1 MTILPELRDALVRSR
16 RPAEAGDAA
25 ARLPA
30 EAGGRAAGSRR
41 SDLAILPELRDGLVT
56 ARPPRRSRRRR
67 PAMVGLLA
75 TGGLLVTAGALA
87 ATGVLQ
93 TGDPVEPKYVNR
105 DPARGVGVPVDSS
118 ARLLPLRVADPAGGP
133 PWGLRLVTTSRG
145 LTCLQV
151 GRVVG
156 DQLGVLGQDGVAGDD
171 GRFHPLPPA
180 TAATRL
186 TPCPLP
192 DGAGQFFTGVE
203 APSYASGDARDR
215 ACHTPDED
223 AKGRKPCPA
232 ADARRLGYG
241 LLGPQAV
248 KVTFVDGS
256 TAVPVAPLGAYLFV
270 TTNPAGDGVVAMGGG
285 PAISGPGSYTVRRV
299 DYRDGTSCP
308 APGEAQWMCKPKGEV
323 ERAAATPSAPVRR
336 PVRVTLGQRR
346 VGKVR
351 FPEVRVSFRAPV
363 AITDARR
370 MYVLEGRFPDSPI
383 KNCRRVVVY
392 VPNGRNVERG
402 TRVQLNGTIPPQCHG
417 VLDASVLYADIGYSH
432 GNQPAARVARIRRQI
447 R

>member
-1 MTILPELRDALVRSR
+1 MTILPELRDGLARSR
-16 RPAEAGDAA
+16 PE
-25 ARLPA
+25 P
-30 EAGGRAAGSRR
+30 
-41 SDLAILPELRDGLVT
+41 ILPELRDGLVA

-93 TGDPVEPKYVNR
+93 IGIGDPVTPKYVNR
-105 DPARGVGVPVDSS
+105 DPARGVGVPVDTS

-156 DQLGVLGQDGVAGDD
+156 DQLGLLGQDGVAGDD

-180 TAATRL
+180 TAATPT
-186 TPCPLP
+186 TPCGLP
-192 DGAGQFFTGVE
+192 DGAGQFFTGVDK
-203 APSYASGDARDR
+203 PSYASGDSPDR
-215 ACHTPDED
+215 SCSIPGERP
-223 AKGRKPCPA
+223 KGRKPCPA
-232 ADARRLGYG
+232 ADARRVGYG
-241 LLGPQAV
+241 LLDPQAV
-248 KVTFVDGS
+248 KITFADGS
-256 TAVPVAPLGAYLFV
+256 TAVPVAPYGAYLFV
-270 TTNPAGDGVVAMGGG
+270 TTKGASEQVFAMGGG
-285 PAISGPGSYTVRRV
+285 PSIAGPGSYTVRRI

-308 APGEAQWMCKPKGEV
+308 APGAKQAFCKPKGAV
-323 ERAAATPSAPVRR
+323 ERAATKPSASVRR
-336 PVRVTLGQRR
+336 PVQVTLGHRR
-346 VGKVR
+346 VGKLR
-351 FPEVRVSFRAPV
+351 FPALHVSFRAPV

-370 MYVLEGRFPDSPI
+370 MYVLEGRFPDSRV
-383 KNCRRVVVY
+383 KNCRQVVVF
-392 VPNGRNVERG
+392 VPNGRNVARDEQIRLVG
-402 TRVQLNGTIPPQCHG
+402 LIPPQCHG
-417 VLDASVLYADIGYSH
+417 VFDASVLYADISYSH